1 MSYSQQSK
9 LFSSFLHPPNATGK
23 SVRESFSNNFFMFIM
38 KLVVKFSIKY
48 PTEIVLPK
56 YVIQNIPLNCDLFWF
71 LPSSCGVVRLSI
83 LPSQGSDLG
92 FKSRREH
99 FIFGVKNKNRL
110 FWITIVFI
118 QSMSFCS

>member
-1 MSYSQQSK
+1 
-9 LFSSFLHPPNATGK
+9 
-23 SVRESFSNNFFMFIM
+23 M

-99 FIFGVKNKNRL
+99 FIFGNIVRVLDFALFLSKNSGRESKEKKL
-110 FWITIVFI
+110 LQCKAI
-118 QSMSFCS
+118 

>member
-1 MSYSQQSK
+1 M
-9 LFSSFLHPPNATGK
+9 
-23 SVRESFSNNFFMFIM
+23 
-38 KLVVKFSIKY
+38 VKFSIKY

-99 FIFGVKNKNRL
+99 FIFGVETRL
-110 FWITIVFI
+110 EIFTAFWHA
-118 QSMSFCS
+118 SFLQKYLSISDHDLEILGNHSQE

>member
-71 LPSSCGVVRLSI
+71 LPSSCGVVRLRLLPSRGSI
-83 LPSQGSDLG
+83 LGWTTPQ
-92 FKSRREH
+92 EH
-99 FIFGVKNKNRL
+99 FIFGCKE
-110 FWITIVFI
+110 
-118 QSMSFCS
+118 

>member
-1 MSYSQQSK
+1 M
-9 LFSSFLHPPNATGK
+9 
-23 SVRESFSNNFFMFIM
+23 
-38 KLVVKFSIKY
+38 VKFSIKY

-99 FIFGVKNKNRL
+99 FIFGNIVRTLDLAL
-110 FWITIVFI
+110 FLSNYSLGISRIIQQIVIREFE
-118 QSMSFCS
+118 

>member
-1 MSYSQQSK
+1 M
-9 LFSSFLHPPNATGK
+9 
-23 SVRESFSNNFFMFIM
+23 
-38 KLVVKFSIKY
+38 VKFSIKY

-99 FIFGVKNKNRL
+99 FIFGNIVRCL
-110 FWITIVFI
+110 DFALTCTLSVGSGFFWFHL
-118 QSMSFCS
+118 